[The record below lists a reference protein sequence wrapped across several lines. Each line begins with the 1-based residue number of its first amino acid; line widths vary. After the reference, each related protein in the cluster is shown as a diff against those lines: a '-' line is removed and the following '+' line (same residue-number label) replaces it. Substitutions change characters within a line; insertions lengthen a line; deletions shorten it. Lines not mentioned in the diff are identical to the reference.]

1 MGYVVSGESEGWDDG
16 RVVKCKSGIFY
27 STKRS
32 RNRYSSISRE
42 GWFSGPHNPRPIGL
56 LLYYSLDRIEW
67 LKIRWTGATVPLL
80 SLA

>member
-1 MGYVVSGESEGWDDG
+1 MKGGDG
-16 RVVKCKSGIFY
+16 RVVICKSGIFH
-27 STKRS
+27 STKRLRS
-32 RNRYSSISRE
+32 SDSSISRE

-56 LLYYSLDRIEW
+56 LLYCSLDRIEW